1 MLGKAAQTAAV
12 ARHRDDAVGPLLD
25 VLGNETRRR
34 ILRIL
39 ANEPRYFIELSRE
52 LRVSQQAV
60 LKHLAVLENR
70 GLISSYA
77 GKGRGAPARKYYRLS
92 KALYL
97 TVGIT
102 GDVVGMQLL
111 DVTEESSRKETVRLG
126 GLSDD
131 VEKIERL
138 ADVGQV
144 ATLAETVLKEVR
156 GQVSDLQRRMMALLA
171 LRQRVMRRV
180 HEVAGGISDPLER
193 RILFSVLGSSDITT
207 VEDLSAE
214 LGVRE
219 REVRDA
225 IGTLETRLYARLGSV
240 RAES

>member
-1 MLGKAAQTAAV
+1 MLAKGAQAATV
-12 ARHRDDAVGPLLD
+12 LESKDSVGAILD

-60 LKHLAVLENR
+60 LKHLSILER
-70 GLISSYA
+70 HRLISSYA
-77 GKGRGAPARKYYRLS
+77 EKGRGAPARKYYRLS

-111 DVTEESSRKETVRLG
+111 DLAEEGLRKGDMRLG
-126 GLSDD
+126 GLTDE
-131 VEKIERL
+131 VEKIEQVRE
-138 ADVGQV
+138 AGQV
-144 ATLAETVLKEVR
+144 ATLAETILKEVR
-156 GQVSDLQRRMMALLA
+156 GQVGDLQRRMVALLG

-180 HEVAGGISDPLER
+180 HEVAQGIDDSLQR
-193 RILFSVLGSSDITT
+193 RILFSVLASGDAPT
-207 VEDLSAE
+207 VEGLSEE

-225 IGTLETRLYARLGSV
+225 IGTLEARMDARL
-240 RAES
+240 RRLQERW

>member
-1 MLGKAAQTAAV
+1 MLVKGARATAV
-12 ARHRDDAVGPLLD
+12 LRHREDVIGPVLD

-52 LRVSQQAV
+52 LQVSQQAV
-60 LKHLAVLENR
+60 LKHLAVLEAR

-77 GKGRGAPARKYYRLS
+77 GKGRGAPARKYYRLN

-111 DVTEESSRKETVRLG
+111 DVTEESSRKDALHLG
-126 GLSDD
+126 GLSDE
-131 VEKIERL
+131 VEKIQRL
-138 ADVGQV
+138 DDVGQV
-144 ATLAETVLKEVR
+144 ATLAETVLKEIR
-156 GQVSDLQRRMMALLA
+156 GQVSDLQRRMMGLLA

-180 HEVAGGISDPLER
+180 HEVAGGISDPLQR
-193 RILFSVLGSSDITT
+193 RILFSVLGASDVPT

-225 IGTLETRLYARLGSV
+225 IGTLETRLYTRLRNV
-240 RAES
+240 QEES